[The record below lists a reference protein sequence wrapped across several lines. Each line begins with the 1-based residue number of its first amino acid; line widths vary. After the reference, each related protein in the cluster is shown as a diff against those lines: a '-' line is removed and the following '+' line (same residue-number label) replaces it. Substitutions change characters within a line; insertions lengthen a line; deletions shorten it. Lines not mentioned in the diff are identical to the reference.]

1 MGRPASVRV
10 LDGAGVKMRGMGPPM
25 AVKADDPNNFWD
37 YLARQGGTWM
47 WEGLSEEKK
56 EEDLTWLVEGLKK
69 GTVEWCTDGSYHRGR
84 APNISGA
91 GWMCCDTAPV
101 EPGECR
107 RALKGNFW
115 EKSDSA
121 NSYRAEQL
129 GMCAIHHL
137 ITALT
142 SYYNTGKCT
151 TTIWC
156 DNMGAVNISNKR
168 RRRIRP
174 GASCADILR
183 NTSGTQGTR
192 PRPESDIN
200 TLMDT
205 WTSTCCSLR

>member
-1 MGRPASVRV
+1 
-10 LDGAGVKMRGMGPPM
+10 
-25 AVKADDPNNFWD
+25 
-37 YLARQGGTWM
+37 M
-47 WEGLSEEKK
+47 WEGLSEKHEHD
-56 EEDLTWLVEGLKK
+56 DLTWLVEGLKR

-101 EPGECR
+101 EPGERR

-129 GMCAIHHL
+129 GICAIHHL

-142 SYYNTGKCT
+142 SYYNIGKCT
-151 TTIWC
+151 TTFWC
-156 DNMGAVNISNKR
+156 DNMGAVTISNKR

-183 NTSGTQGTR
+183 NIRNTRNKTKARIRYKHVDGHMDKYLLFTQ
-192 PRPESDIN
+192 
-200 TLMDT
+200 
-205 WTSTCCSLR
+205 